1 MAPRIK
7 SSSYIFAVIN
17 KPVDFK
23 IPYLVGSYLST
34 PLLEELYD
42 QQHYENNPYLTKR
55 QLEKLWIMPATGP
68 RYSILKIPVPSSA
81 LALDGI
87 AVESRSTVPDA
98 STQHPV
104 NHHELR

>member
-7 SSSYIFAVIN
+7 SASYIFAIIN

-23 IPYLVGSYLST
+23 IPYLVGSYLSD

-68 RYSILKIPVPSSA
+68 RYSMLKIPVPDFSTPPPSSHP
-81 LALDGI
+81 GPQQ
-87 AVESRSTVPDA
+87 ESQSD
-98 STQHPV
+98 HPSSQ
-104 NHHELR
+104 LR